1 MLSFLLVESST
12 VTLTI
17 EINLF
22 RSEEKREKNIWKVTF
37 IETGFW
43 QVVLHEQRIFT
54 ICYIEGLVDAVL
66 ELKRV
71 VGS

>member
-54 ICYIEGLVDAVL
+54 ICYIEELVDAVL

-71 VGS
+71 VDS

>member
-17 EINLF
+17 EINLL
-22 RSEEKREKNIWKVTF
+22 RSEEKREKKIWKVTF

-43 QVVLHEQRIFT
+43 QVVLHAQRIFT
-54 ICYIEGLVDAVL
+54 ICYIEELVDAVL

-71 VGS
+71 VDS